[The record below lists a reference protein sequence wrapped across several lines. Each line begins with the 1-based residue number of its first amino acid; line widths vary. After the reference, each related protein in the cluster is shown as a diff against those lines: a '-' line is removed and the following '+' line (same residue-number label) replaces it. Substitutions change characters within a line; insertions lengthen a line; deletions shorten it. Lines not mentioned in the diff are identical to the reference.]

1 MKTLAITGISGFIA
15 SHIAIQ
21 ALEKGYHVIGTIRS
35 TAKAD
40 RVRSILA
47 KHVGDKKTSNV
58 DFREASLDA
67 ADGWVDALRGADAV
81 LHVASPFPS
90 GIPKD
95 ENELIRPAR
104 HGVKVVFEA
113 ALELGIERIVQT
125 SSVAAIMYGYDGKPG
140 HGPDGAFNESD
151 WTVIEGP
158 GVGAYV
164 KSKTM
169 AERDVW
175 SLVDKHPSLKVTTV
189 CPSFVQGPQL
199 SDSLGTSGEII
210 VKVMR
215 GELPGFPRLGMT
227 FVDVRD
233 VAALHLLALEYETT
247 IGERLIASAYTL
259 WLREMGEA
267 ILEEFP
273 ELKGKIKPRELPN
286 FFVKLFAL
294 FDRETKLIVP
304 ELGNY
309 PVASNAKA
317 RELVGWEPR
326 SGREAVRAAARSLV
340 ELGVVSV

>member
-21 ALEKGYHVIGTIRS
+21 ALEKGYHLIGTVRS
-35 TAKAD
+35 TAKAG
-40 RVRSILA
+40 RARSLLA
-47 KHVGDKKTSNV
+47 KHVGDEKASGV
-58 DFREASLDA
+58 EFREASLDS

-104 HGVKVVFEA
+104 NGVKVVFEA

-125 SSVAAIMYGYDGKPG
+125 SSVAAIMYGHEGKPG

-151 WTVIEGP
+151 WTVIDGP
-158 GVGAYV
+158 GLGAYV
-164 KSKTM
+164 KSKTL

-175 SLVDKHPSLKVTTV
+175 SLVDKYPSLKVTTV
-189 CPSFVQGPQL
+189 CPSLVQGPQL
-199 SDSLGTSGEII
+199 SDTLGTSGEII
-210 VKVMR
+210 AKVMR
-215 GELPGFPRLGMT
+215 GEFPGFPKLGLDY
-227 FVDVRD
+227 VDVRD
-233 VAALHLLALEYETT
+233 VATLHLSALEHDTT
-247 IGERLIASAYTL
+247 IGERLIASADTL
-259 WLREMGEA
+259 WLREMGEV

-273 ELKGKIKPRELPN
+273 GLKGKIKPRELPD

-294 FDRETKLIVP
+294 FDRETKLIVHV
-304 ELGNY
+304 LGNY
-309 PVASNAKA
+309 FVVSNAKA
-317 RELVGWEPR
+317 CKLVGWEPR

>member
-1 MKTLAITGISGFIA
+1 
-15 SHIAIQ
+15 
-21 ALEKGYHVIGTIRS
+21 
-35 TAKAD
+35 
-40 RVRSILA
+40 
-47 KHVGDKKTSNV
+47 
-58 DFREASLDA
+58 
-67 ADGWVDALRGADAV
+67 
-81 LHVASPFPS
+81 
-90 GIPKD
+90 
-95 ENELIRPAR
+95 
-104 HGVKVVFEA
+104 
-113 ALELGIERIVQT
+113 
-125 SSVAAIMYGYDGKPG
+125 MYGHDGKPG

-151 WTVIEGP
+151 WTVVQGP

-199 SDSLGTSGEII
+199 SNSMGTSGEII
-210 VKVMR
+210 AKVMR

-233 VAALHLLALEYETT
+233 VASLHLLALEHDST
-247 IGERLIASAYTL
+247 IGERLIANADTL
-259 WLREMGEA
+259 WFREMGEA

-286 FFVKLFAL
+286 FFVRLFAL

-304 ELGNY
+304 ELGY
-309 PVASNAKA
+309 YRVASNAKA

-340 ELGVVSV
+340 ELGVVQCRALRFRRVLTLILEQYVYFPLIGFRVKRIDIPKLKHSCHGLSVDYLCHFQFWKCELF